1 MTMADRVA
9 MMSQGRVAQVG
20 TASDLY
26 ERPVSKEVARFVGTI
41 NLFSGTVMEAGP
53 LVTVDAGSAGR
64 IMVPVGNANVRRGQ
78 TVDVAVRP
86 EKMIIGDKAPDAG
99 SNGLR
104 ARLASASY
112 VGDRTYYHLDGGSA
126 ASKIAV
132 VRLNEAPVS
141 GAFEAGGEAW
151 VTWPHHSG
159 ILLSA

>member
-1 MTMADRVA
+1 MADRVT
-9 MMSQGRVAQVG
+9 MMAEGRVAQVG

-26 ERPVSKEVARFVGTI
+26 ERPISKEVARFVGTI
-41 NLFSGTVMEAGP
+41 NLFSGRVTETGP
-53 LVTVDAGSAGR
+53 MVTVDAGPAGR
-64 IMVPVGNANVRRGQ
+64 IVVPAGNAVVQGGQ
-78 TVDVAVRP
+78 AVDVAVRP
-86 EKMIIGDKAPDAG
+86 EKMVISDKGPEAG

-126 ASKIAV
+126 SSKIAV

-141 GAFEAGGEAW
+141 GAFEPGGEAW

-159 ILLSA
+159 ILLPA